1 MRQCDPQE
9 GRMIEDP
16 APAPLESPDS
26 LPSDSATAAAH
37 EEAGEIPRS
46 FGDQSSTANGMVDAN
61 DQASRPARK
70 SYDDEPLPLLDKIS
84 ALIATPDTSAFFGG
98 LIGVLS
104 SRITDTVS
112 CDTSV
117 EPLLRL
123 LGHAL
128 AEGLDEELAFQE
140 IVDAV
145 ERKDRTPDAITIA
158 AAFLARIASGPVPA
172 TTPLSATELTGAAVQ
187 VVREAHDSG
196 GTRSWRLLP
205 QFAAKI
211 AERGLPP
218 TTLATALPR
227 LWHQFVSGPRNTYS
241 SAMDQPRS
249 TQTGRPQQMILN
261 GAVEIVI
268 LGR

>member
-26 LPSDSATAAAH
+26 LPSNGSTAAAH

-46 FGDQSSTANGMVDAN
+46 FGDQSSTVNGMVDAN
-61 DQASRPARK
+61 NQPARK
-70 SYDDEPLPLLDKIS
+70 SAPHNDEPLPLLDKIS
-84 ALIATPDTSAFFGG
+84 ALIVTPDPSAFFGG

-104 SRITDTVS
+104 SRITVS
-112 CDTSV
+112 GDTSV

-128 AEGLDEELAFQE
+128 AEGLDEELALQE
-140 IVDAV
+140 IVDTT

-172 TTPLSATELTGAAVQ
+172 TTPLSATELTGAAAQ
-187 VVREAHDSG
+187 IVREAHDSG

-227 LWHQFVSGPRNTYS
+227 FWHQFVSGPRNTYS